1 MQRIPVRAPSGNY
14 LVCCGRGICARVGP
28 LVEGLGDADRIFLLS
43 SPRVWARWGQTV
55 AKSFR
60 GAAPEI
66 LFDDRESSK
75 NLGTVERIC
84 RALAKA
90 GADRRTLLVAI
101 GGGVVGDVAG
111 FVAASY
117 QRGVGLVHV
126 PTTLLA
132 QIDSA
137 IGGKTG
143 VNLPEGKNLVGA
155 FYQPQ
160 LVVSDPETLRTLSA
174 RQYRAGLYEAI
185 KYGVLGDAGL
195 FRFVEHRMPELLRRD
210 STAVGRVVARCVR
223 IKAEIVRRDERERG
237 LRESLNLGHT
247 IGHALEAATNYR
259 RFLHG
264 EAVGWGM
271 LGATLISV
279 GLGRLDEREAG
290 RIARLIARVGPLPPL
305 RGISPGRLLR
315 IMRRD
320 KKSRASR
327 IGWVMPRGIGRV
339 ELQVAVP
346 EALVAKALRE
356 LPRLYEQARE
366 RP

>member
-1 MQRIPVRAPSGNY
+1 V
-14 LVCCGRGICARVGP
+14 AR
-28 LVEGLGDADRIFLLS
+28 LGGVDRVFLLS
-43 SPRVWARWGQTV
+43 SPRVWARWGRAV
-55 AKSFR
+55 AKSFHG
-60 GAAPEI
+60 GAREI

-90 GADRRTLLVAI
+90 GADRRTLLVAV

-117 QRGVGLVHV
+117 QRGVRLVHV

-155 FYQPQ
+155 FHQPQ
-160 LVVSDPETLRTLSA
+160 LVVSDAETLRTLSG
-174 RQYRAGLYEAI
+174 RQYRSGLYEVI
-185 KYGVLGDAGL
+185 KYGALGDAGL
-195 FRFVEHRMPELLRRD
+195 FRFAERRLHDLLRRD
-210 STAVGRVVARCVR
+210 SAAIGRVVARCVR
-223 IKAEIVRRDERERG
+223 IKAEIVRRDERDSA
-237 LRESLNLGHT
+237 LRETLNLGHT
-247 IGHALEAATNYR
+247 IGHAVEAATEYR

-264 EAVGWGM
+264 EAVGWGL

-290 RIARLIARVGPLPPL
+290 RIARLIAQVGPLPSL
-305 RGISPGRLLR
+305 HGISPGRLLR
-315 IMRRD
+315 IIRRD
-320 KKSRASR
+320 KKSRGGR
-327 IGWVMPRGIGRV
+327 TGWVMPRSIGRV
-339 ELQVAVP
+339 EVLVAVP
-346 EALVAKALRE
+346 EALVVKALRE
-356 LPRLYEQARE
+356 LPRLFEQARKS
-366 RP
+366 R

>member
-1 MQRIPVRAPSGNY
+1 V
-14 LVCCGRGICARVGP
+14 AR
-28 LVEGLGDADRIFLLS
+28 LGGADRVFLLS
-43 SPRVWARWGQTV
+43 SPRVWARWGRAV

-66 LFDDRESSK
+66 LFEDRESAK

-90 GADRRTLLVAI
+90 GADRRAVLVAV

-160 LVVSDPETLRTLSA
+160 LVVSDPETLKTLSG
-174 RQYRAGLYEAI
+174 RKYRSGLYEVI

-195 FRFVEHRMPELLRRD
+195 FRFAERRLHELLRRD
-210 STAVGRVVARCVR
+210 SAAVGLVVARCVR
-223 IKAEIVRRDERERG
+223 IKAEIVRRDERETG

-247 IGHALEAATNYR
+247 IGHALEAATGYR

-264 EAVGWGM
+264 EAVGWGL

-279 GLGRLDEREAG
+279 GLGLLDEREAG
-290 RIARLIARVGPLPPL
+290 RIVRLIARVGPLPPL
-305 RGISPGRLLR
+305 RGIPPGKLLR

-320 KKSRASR
+320 KKSRGWR
-327 IGWVMPRGIGRV
+327 IGWVMPRGMGRV
-339 ELQVAVP
+339 ELHVAVP
-346 EALVAKALRE
+346 EAVVVKALRE
-356 LPRLYEQARE
+356 LPRLFEQARE
-366 RP
+366 SR